1 MILFRRA
8 FLALPLAAFLSSA
21 SNVADMSG
29 TWFLDVNKSRWGRHA
44 KAQSAVVKV
53 EHHEP
58 ALKYSGT
65 VVAASGG
72 GETTQEFSFD
82 GAIDGKEYPLKDTAG
97 EKRMTFQRVNPST
110 VKSVLKAADGTV
122 VETATTTISRDGKT
136 MQRDIEAKGRNG
148 EVAWTEF
155 YDRR

>member
-8 FLALPLAAFLSSA
+8 FLALTLASFISSA
-21 SNVADMSG
+21 AQVAGMSG
-29 TWFLDVNKSRWGRHA
+29 TWFLDLSKSRWGRHA
-44 KAQSAVVKV
+44 KPQSAVVKV

-65 VVAASGG
+65 IVAASGG

-82 GAIDGKEYPLKDTAG
+82 GAIDGKEYPAKDTVG
-97 EKRMTFQRVNPST
+97 EKRMTVQRVNASA
-110 VKSVLKAADGTV
+110 VKSVLKAADGTIM
-122 VETATTTISRDGKT
+122 ETATTTISRDGKT
-136 MQRDIEAKGRNG
+136 MQRDIQAKGPDG
-148 EVAWTEF
+148 DVSWTEL

>member
-8 FLALPLAAFLSSA
+8 FLVLPLAASLSFAA
-21 SNVADMSG
+21 SVADMSG
-29 TWFLDVNKSRWGRHA
+29 TWFLDVGKSRWGRHA
-44 KAQSAVVKV
+44 RPQSAVVNV
-53 EHHEP
+53 DHHEP

-65 VVAASGG
+65 VVAASGS

-82 GAIDGKEYPLKDTAG
+82 GAIDGKEYAVTDTAG

-122 VETATTTISRDGKT
+122 METATTSISHDGKT
-136 MQRDIEAKGRNG
+136 MQRDIVAKGRDG
-148 EVAWTEF
+148 DVSWTEF